1 MEQIK
6 IPLIKDT
13 KLNRVIA
20 TAVAIGIT
28 TGFGY
33 AARLLHEIDQS
44 SQRTEVQI
52 TRFLEW
58 RANNDEHKRDIEA
71 RIDNLA
77 LMVVAQSYHKVLEQK
92 GDDESLAEGQGA
104 NNADD

>member
-1 MEQIK
+1 MEEIK

-13 KLNRVIA
+13 KLNRVIL
-20 TAVAIGIT
+20 TLVAIGLT

-33 AARLLHEIDQS
+33 AGRVLHEIDQS

-52 TRFLEW
+52 QRFLEW

-77 LMVVAQSYHKVLEQK
+77 LMIVAESYHKQLES
-92 GDDESLAEGQGA
+92 ESSE
-104 NNADD
+104 

>member
-1 MEQIK
+1 MEEIK

-13 KLNRVIA
+13 KLNRVIL
-20 TAVAIGIT
+20 TLVAIAIT

-33 AARLLHEIDQS
+33 AARILHEIDQS

-52 TRFLEW
+52 QRFLEW
-58 RANNDEHKRDIEA
+58 RANNDEHKRDIEQ

-77 LMVVAQSYHKVLEQK
+77 LMIVAESYHKQLES
-92 GDDESLAEGQGA
+92 ESSE
-104 NNADD
+104 

>member
-1 MEQIK
+1 MEEIK

-13 KLNRVIA
+13 KLNRVIL
-20 TAVAIGIT
+20 TLVAIGLT

-33 AARLLHEIDQS
+33 AGRVLHEIDQS

-52 TRFLEW
+52 QRFLEW
-58 RANNDEHKRDIEA
+58 RANNDEHKRDIEQ

-77 LMVVAQSYHKVLEQK
+77 LMIVAESYHKQM
-92 GDDESLAEGQGA
+92 ESESSE
-104 NNADD
+104 

>member
-1 MEQIK
+1 MEEIK

-13 KLNRVIA
+13 KLNRVIL
-20 TAVAIGIT
+20 TLVAIGLT

-33 AARLLHEIDQS
+33 AGRVLHEIDQS

-52 TRFLEW
+52 QRFLEW
-58 RANNDEHKRDIEA
+58 RANNDEHKRDIEQ

-77 LMVVAQSYHKVLEQK
+77 LMIVAESYHKQM
-92 GDDESLAEGQGA
+92 ESESS
-104 NNADD
+104 D